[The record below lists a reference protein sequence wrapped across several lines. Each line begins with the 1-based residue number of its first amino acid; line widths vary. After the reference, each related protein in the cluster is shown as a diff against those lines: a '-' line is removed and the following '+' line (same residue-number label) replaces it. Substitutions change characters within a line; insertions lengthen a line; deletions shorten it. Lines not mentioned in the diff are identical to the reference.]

1 MGAREAL
8 IETWCLYAF
17 GSVIIFARVA
27 CRWRMVGISGFK
39 PDDYIIF
46 LSWMTYTVMTVA
58 AHIVGGLGDLHA
70 LDIEQRAA
78 LSVEEAKPYIY
89 GTQWFCAG
97 VATYILFIWTLK
109 LNMLFLYQR
118 VVSRLWV
125 AKFIKSVMGVVFATF
140 FAIYLILFC
149 ACRPYYRMWIV
160 YPDQGPICEPQ
171 STLNMVPPLIMNI
184 LTDVMIMAIPAP
196 ILLNVKT
203 TFWKK
208 LGLLALFGGGL
219 FIMVAAILRVTM
231 VMIMKNGPTA
241 AIWSCRE
248 DFVAILVG
256 QAILIRPLFFK
267 SFWTQNPSIVGRS
280 FHFTSENSSK
290 PTAAFEMNSRRK
302 LKRYD
307 PFSLTAALAT
317 VDDYDNSQEDIIGH
331 CEEQRN
337 AGDTIIEQP
346 GDVKS
351 GTAMTTKNE
360 KLVIHVSKLFEVEN
374 TEEKSNVP
382 HHTHQMRAGSQTK
395 AWTDARH
402 NDK

>member
-78 LSVEEAKPYIY
+78 LS
-89 GTQWFCAG
+89 
-97 VATYILFIWTLK
+97 
-109 LNMLFLYQR
+109 
-118 VVSRLWV
+118 
-125 AKFIKSVMGVVFATF
+125 
-140 FAIYLILFC
+140 
-149 ACRPYYRMWIV
+149 
-160 YPDQGPICEPQ
+160 

-196 ILLNVKT
+196 ILLNVNT

-208 LGLLALFGGGL
+208 LGLLVLFGGGL

-231 VMIMKNGPTA
+231 IMIMKNGPTA

-290 PTAAFEMNSRRK
+290 PAAAFAMNSRRK

-317 VDDYDNSQEDIIGH
+317 VDGYDNSQEDIIGH
-331 CEEQRN
+331 CEEQQN

-346 GDVKS
+346 GDIKS
-351 GTAMTTKNE
+351 STAITTKNE
-360 KLVIHVSKLFEVEN
+360 KLVIHVSKLFEVDN

-382 HHTHQMRAGSQTK
+382 HHTHQMRAGSQSK

>member
-1 MGAREAL
+1 
-8 IETWCLYAF
+8 
-17 GSVIIFARVA
+17 
-27 CRWRMVGISGFK
+27 
-39 PDDYIIF
+39 
-46 LSWMTYTVMTVA
+46 
-58 AHIVGGLGDLHA
+58 
-70 LDIEQRAA
+70 
-78 LSVEEAKPYIY
+78 
-89 GTQWFCAG
+89 
-97 VATYILFIWTLK
+97 
-109 LNMLFLYQR
+109 
-118 VVSRLWV
+118 
-125 AKFIKSVMGVVFATF
+125 
-140 FAIYLILFC
+140 
-149 ACRPYYRMWIV
+149 
-160 YPDQGPICEPQ
+160 
-171 STLNMVPPLIMNI
+171 MNI

-267 SFWTQNPSIVGRS
+267 SFWTQNPSIVGRF

-290 PTAAFEMNSRRK
+290 PTAAFETNSRRK

-307 PFSLTAALAT
+307 PFSLSAALAT

-337 AGDTIIEQP
+337 AGDTIIEKP